1 MKISLGFVTLH
12 HHLWIMIVLKDIL
25 LVGAGSF
32 LGGIARYLIAL
43 VMKGFSASFPWAT
56 MTANI
61 AGCLLIGLL
70 WATFNRTNPSSQLN
84 LFLTA
89 GFCGGFTTF
98 STFSKESLNL
108 LQTGNYTVFCLYA
121 LGSVVLGILAVAIGF
136 ALAKWTTS
144 SFPLLII
151 SPMFPPPL
159 LTSW

>member
-1 MKISLGFVTLH
+1 
-12 HHLWIMIVLKDIL
+12 MIVLKDIL

-43 VMKGFSASFPWAT
+43 GMKGFSASFPWAT

-61 AGCLLIGLL
+61 VGCLLIGIL

-108 LQTGNYTVFCLYA
+108 LQAGNYTVFCLYA

-136 ALAKWTTS
+136 ALAK
-144 SFPLLII
+144 
-151 SPMFPPPL
+151 
-159 LTSW
+159 